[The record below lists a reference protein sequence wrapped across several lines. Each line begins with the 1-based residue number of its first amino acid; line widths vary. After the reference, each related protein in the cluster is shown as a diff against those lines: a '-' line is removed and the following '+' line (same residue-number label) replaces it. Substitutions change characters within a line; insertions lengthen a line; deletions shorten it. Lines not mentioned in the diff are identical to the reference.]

1 MNPQRGRALRRTA
14 VLMYNHRMNRRAIAF
29 TSGDRP
35 RYIEPLAPVLFPEE
49 AELPETQLHLE
60 LRTLLYQLLS
70 DHLGLDCTVGS
81 DQFVYFDAANPKQ
94 SVAPDVYVR
103 LQPRGELIRSWK
115 TWERG
120 APEVAV
126 EIVSDSDS
134 SDSEWLRKLNAY
146 RSLGVQE
153 LVRFEPDAAASLRL
167 RIWDR
172 VDDALMERVVSSS
185 SAPSSVLGLYWIVA
199 PAEDH
204 PLALRIADENQ
215 TIVLTRTEARLAE
228 TEARLAET
236 EARLAEA
243 KARLTETEARLAAE
257 ARIQELEAELRRLR
271 ERG

>member
-1 MNPQRGRALRRTA
+1 MTRRALASR
-14 VLMYNHRMNRRAIAF
+14 
-29 TSGDRP
+29 SDDRP
-35 RYIEPLAPVLFPEE
+35 RYIEPLAPVVFPEE

-70 DHLGLDCTVGS
+70 DHLGLDTTVGS

-103 LQPRGELIRSWK
+103 LLPRGELIRSWK

-126 EIVSDSDS
+126 EIVSDSDA
-134 SDSEWLRKLNAY
+134 SELEWSRKLNAY
-146 RSLGVQE
+146 RSIGVQE
-153 LVRFEPDAAASLRL
+153 LVRFEPDAEPSAQL

-185 SAPSSVLGLYWIVA
+185 SAPSSVLDLHWIVA
-199 PAEDH
+199 AAEGH
-204 PLALRIADENQ
+204 PLALRIADEHQ
-215 TIVLTRTEARLAE
+215 AIVPTRTEAR
-228 TEARLAET
+228 T
-236 EARLAEA
+236 LAEA
-243 KARLTETEARLAAE
+243 RA
-257 ARIQELEAELRRLR
+257 QQLEAELSRLR